1 MNRLPL
7 SLAISYY
14 DHVADLTGGR
24 VEAEGIDLTCLLL
37 PIEEIF
43 FRFLTYREF
52 DVSEIS
58 FAKYA
63 SLISQGDQSFTAIPV
78 FPMRIARHSSIYI
91 RRDAPVREPADL
103 AGRRVGVPEWAQTAG
118 VYCRG
123 MLVHQYGLDLT
134 SVDWVQAGV
143 NQPGRAEKV
152 CLKLPAGVK
161 LVPRPDKSLS
171 EMLVSGEIDAAIT
184 AHPPACF
191 ENGHP
196 NVRRLFEDF
205 VEIETRY
212 VRETGIFPI
221 MHTVAIRRQ
230 LQDENPWIAMN
241 LLTAFEEAKRRSI
254 KRALFVGSCF
264 PIPWGYEH
272 ARRAQGLFG
281 KDYWPY
287 GIEANRTT
295 LDAFL
300 QYAFE
305 QGICHKRLQIE
316 ELFCSQV
323 QKRVR
328 V

>member
-1 MNRLPL
+1 LNQLPL
-7 SLAISYY
+7 TLAISYY
-14 DHVADLTGGR
+14 DHVADLAGGR
-24 VEAEGIDLTCLLL
+24 VKVEGIDLTCLCL

-58 FAKYA
+58 LAKYA
-63 SLISQGDQSFTAIPV
+63 SLISQGDPSLTAIPV
-78 FPMRIARHSSIYI
+78 FPMRIARHSSIYVH
-91 RRDAPVREPADL
+91 RDAPVRKPADL

-123 MLVHQYGLDLT
+123 MLVHQYALDLA
-134 SVDWVQAGV
+134 SIDWVQAGV
-143 NQPGRAEKV
+143 NQPGREEKV
-152 CLKLPAGVK
+152 GLKLPAGVK
-161 LVPRPDKSLS
+161 LTPRPEKSLS
-171 EMLVSGEIDAAIT
+171 EMLVSGEIEAAIT

-196 NVRRLFEDF
+196 SVRRLFEDF

-221 MHTVAIRRQ
+221 MHAVAIRRE

-241 LLTAFEEAKRRSI
+241 LLAAFEEAKRRSVE
-254 KRALFVGSCF
+254 RAMFVGSCF

-272 ARRAQGLFG
+272 ALRARDLFG

-305 QGICHKRLQIE
+305 QGICHRRLQIE

-323 QKRVR
+323 RKGARV
-328 V
+328 

>member
-1 MNRLPL
+1 VNRLPL

-63 SLISQGDQSFTAIPV
+63 SLISQGDQSLTAIPV

-91 RRDAPVREPADL
+91 RRDASVREPADL

-123 MLVHQYGLDLT
+123 MLVHQYGLDLM
-134 SVDWVQAGV
+134 SIDWVQAGV

-152 CLKLPAGVK
+152 GLKLPAGVK
-161 LVPRPDKSLS
+161 LTSRPDKSLS

-241 LLTAFEEAKRRSI
+241 LLAAFEEARRRSI
-254 KRALFVGSCF
+254 ERALFVGSCF

-272 ARRAQGLFG
+272 ARRAQDLFG

-316 ELFCSQV
+316 ELFSSQV